1 MLFVECGAYD
11 AAVALE
17 ASIEKMEAEGV
28 HAAAIAA
35 FRHAYEALAGG
46 ETGILSESDIEP
58 VNDLPRADELPEGS
72 PDDLDKAVVIKL
84 NGGLGTSMG
93 ITEAKSL
100 LEVKDG
106 LSFLDVIA
114 HQAVAAGVPLLLM
127 NSFRTREGSLAV
139 LDRYAE
145 LEGGLPPDFVQ
156 NKEPK
161 LDAEGLD
168 PVTWEADPD
177 LEWCPPGHGDI
188 YPALVASG
196 LLEQLLEQGYETAFV
211 SNADNLGATLDPR
224 ILSFFRAEGLPF
236 LMEVTRRGENDRKG
250 GHLARRRSD
259 GQLVLRESAQ
269 TADEDEDAFQDITRH
284 QFFNTNSLWIDLRAL
299 ADKLEAEGGALR
311 LPLIVNR
318 KTVDPADPGSPAVIQ
333 LETAMGAAVGVFEGA
348 GGIEVARDR
357 FAPVKTTNDL
367 LVLRS
372 DCYEVT
378 GDWRVV
384 LAGGRDAQPG
394 VDLDPDHYKLLAD
407 FEARFPEGPPS
418 LVQAERLVVRGDV
431 TFGADVTV
439 TGTVELDG
447 PARIPSGARLP

>member
-1 MLFVECGAYD
+1 M
-11 AAVALE
+11 
-17 ASIEKMEAEGV
+17 
-28 HAAAIAA
+28 
-35 FRHAYEALAGG
+35 
-46 ETGILSESDIEP
+46 
-58 VNDLPRADELPEGS
+58 
-72 PDDLDKAVVIKL
+72 IKL

-93 ITEAKSL
+93 MTKAKSL
-100 LEVKDG
+100 VEVKDG
-106 LSFLDVIA
+106 LTFLDVIA
-114 HQAVAAGVPLLLM
+114 RQATPRACPLLLM
-127 NSFRTREGSLAV
+127 DSFRTREDSLAV
-139 LDRYAE
+139 LEGYDE
-145 LEGGLPPDFVQ
+145 LKGDLPLDFVQ

-161 LDAEGLD
+161 LDAETLD
-168 PVTWEADPD
+168 PVSWEADPD

-196 LLEQLLEQGYETAFV
+196 LLDQLLERGYETAFV

-224 ILSFFRAEGLPF
+224 ILSWFRAEGLPF
-236 LMEVTRRGENDRKG
+236 LMEVSRRGENDRKG
-250 GHLARRRSD
+250 GHLARRRAD

-299 ADKLEAEGGALR
+299 ADKLEQEGGALP

-318 KTVDPADPGSPAVIQ
+318 KTVDPADPESPDVIQ

-378 GDWRVV
+378 DDWRVV

-394 VDLDPDHYKLLAD
+394 VDLDPEHYKLLD
-407 FEARFPEGPPS
+407 GFEERFPHGPPS
-418 LVQAERLVVRGDV
+418 LVGADRLVVRGDV

-439 TGTVELDG
+439 TGAAELDG
-447 PARIPSGARLP
+447 PAQIPDGAQLP